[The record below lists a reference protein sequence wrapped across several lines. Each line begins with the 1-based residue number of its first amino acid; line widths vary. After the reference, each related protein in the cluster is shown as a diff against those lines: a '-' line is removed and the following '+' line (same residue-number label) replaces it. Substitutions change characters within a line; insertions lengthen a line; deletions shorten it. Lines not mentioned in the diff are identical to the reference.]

1 MNLINEKNQIKIGQL
16 FVLGSILGVITSP
29 PLANIFIALTL
40 IWTLSFQ
47 VTRSNLASFFSSKT
61 GYFFLTF
68 LAIILASPLYGIAP
82 QSEII
87 SSIWGWRKILMFPL
101 AAIYFSNRPA
111 EKSLLIQIFFICCLT
126 LAIVSFLKIILV
138 GGDGILIR
146 NYVTQGLVLSVASLI
161 GLLKL
166 VESSSTKWKLIY
178 FSSLAILVSNIALI
192 STGRSGYA
200 ALLVMLSLSLALHP
214 KISATK
220 KFFSIA
226 LIIALICTIFFSI
239 PNSKNRIK
247 LAYTEAVAT
256 KNQAQDTSVG
266 VRIIFWKNTLNMAR
280 NSSILGV
287 GTGGFETAY
296 RAEVRDKSG
305 IEALI
310 TGDPHNQYL
319 KILIEQ
325 GILGLFIFLS
335 LLTFL
340 VISNPK
346 KDIFNIIGVCTLI
359 AWSITSLAN
368 AHFSTFNEGQFIW
381 IWMGIFLTSQST
393 LVKTDAN
400 KLSTAS

>member
-47 VTRSNLASFFSSKT
+47 LTRSNLASFFSSKT
-61 GYFFLTF
+61 GYIFLTF
-68 LAIILASPLYGIAP
+68 LAIIVASPLYGVAP

-87 SSIWGWRKILMFPL
+87 SSIWGWRKLLMFPL
-101 AAIYFSNRPA
+101 AAIYFSN
-111 EKSLLIQIFFICCLT
+111 KSAGKSFLIQVFFMCCLI
-126 LAIVSFLKIILV
+126 LAGASFLKIILL

-146 NYVTQGLVLSVASLI
+146 NYVTQGLVLSVGSLI
-161 GLLKL
+161 GLLKI
-166 VESSSTKWKLIY
+166 VESPSIKWKLIY
-178 FSSLAILVSNIALI
+178 FSSLVLLVSNIALI

-200 ALLVMLSLSLALHP
+200 ALLVMLSLCLALHP
-214 KISATK
+214 KISVTK
-220 KFFSIA
+220 KLLTVT
-226 LIIALICTIFFSI
+226 LIISLVCTIFFSI

-247 LAYTEAVAT
+247 LAYTEAIAA
-256 KNQAQDTSVG
+256 KNEAQDTSVG
-266 VRIIFWKNTLNMAR
+266 VRIMFWKNTLNMAR

-325 GILGLFIFLS
+325 GILGLFIFLT

-340 VISNPK
+340 VINNAK
-346 KDIFNIIGVCTLI
+346 KDIFDIIGICTLI
-359 AWSITSLAN
+359 AWCITSLAN

-393 LVKTDAN
+393 SVKTNAN
-400 KLSTAS
+400 NLNTA